1 MAERLLSEA
10 ELLQA
15 LNAEAEDSSAPQKK
29 TGYYARPEFGKESES
44 LYQTAKT
51 AESEVSGKKTAF
63 QKAQIKRRE
72 AEESLALMSQHVQL
86 LQENYQ
92 RSGTEYSKKLMQDA
106 RNLLEQQ
113 MISFADIQGG
123 YDKAYA
129 DYDSAHRNYTQ
140 AVSRYNSYQDTQRAQ
155 IEAWKGTIRDGST
168 VQGELDTL
176 DAQISKLKKE
186 DKLSKL
192 NAFAGKLAN
201 SLANGLI
208 TTSSGL
214 APTAVQYPAATNDA
228 KLRELEAARA
238 LLQEEYDWGQFYRY
252 DDLRATED
260 FAEKSKYAS
269 TANGKSRTPLEI
281 MMGTYSE
288 ESSGWDDPLYE
299 FINGNQ
305 EAGAFL
311 SNTGASYYG
320 PEGGAIGA
328 AFGRVTEDE
337 NQSRQMSKDEVK
349 IFNYLYATEGREAA
363 HAYYAYLQSDLN
375 ARQREAEEK
384 YWAEYAAENPV
395 GSSVFS
401 VATAPAKGMSYLGQ
415 TMDYLD
421 DGRIDQ
427 NASYNKFSYT
437 GSAIREQVSKD
448 VEKKWGK
455 AGSFAYQTGMS
466 MADFLLNTAITG
478 GNSALSMT
486 IMGTGA
492 AADATIEAKDRGL
505 SDDQAFALGT
515 IAGAAEAITEK
526 ISIDAL
532 LGRTGMGK
540 TAVGYILKNALAE
553 GSEEAAST
561 LINTMADILIAKDK
575 SQWQMSIDAYVA
587 EGKTEGEAFG
597 LALRDQAVAMGL
609 DALGGFLSGGIMGG
623 GGAIISDIDARV
635 QGNTIG
641 KQNLDIAQMQAMI
654 KEGLSNDSKTRSHY
668 LAQQLQQKLA
678 RGEKLTNYD
687 LGRLQQANAAVE
699 EADRGVNEV
708 PEDLFASTQ
717 QTAKQ
722 AGTANVGTLEEQ
734 AERLGKLVGR
744 EVVLY
749 TADATEDGIENG
761 YYKDGKLY
769 INSKGTDPFVQTFS
783 HELTHSVELAD
794 VYQELSEVVMGR
806 IAGTGAD
813 IGQLRQQKAALY
825 AQNGVTLKDRSE
837 IDREIVADYVA
848 RNLLSD
854 EQSIAELTREKP
866 NLGRRILN
874 WLDGLLAKLGNRN
887 AQERAFLSRV
897 RNLYAQ
903 ALEQSQSSFTEE
915 TAKAPTQTQSAQT
928 DAKNPDAKEMRDW
941 MHKEY
946 ADEEWT
952 EEEENDFFDLYLET
966 EDLENSAEPAEVKH
980 SFAGH
985 KASGADL
992 DALDRAKQMQAA
1004 GVADETIRQDTGW
1017 SMGRD
1022 GKWHW
1027 KTEAA
1032 DQTQKNTPSEVE
1044 GADEEAGLWD
1054 KNDEEGKI
1062 YPGMDEDTRAAILQ
1076 QKEIRIPVYDD
1087 SNPVTGAQIIRLK
1100 GLYTSEANEL
1110 LRTLAKNCG
1119 VISAEYYNASVDLEF
1134 KYSMRS
1140 VRESINKQA
1149 ARGGGAESFGK
1160 MLTLLP
1166 EICENAV
1173 EIEAHTDK
1181 YIDTKRMDPNLK
1193 ETHVLLAAFAD
1204 GPMVIPVQLEI
1215 KEYKPETRMDNKLYV
1230 TVTVKN
1236 EAGISSRVNA
1246 ASRASTGTHNTP
1258 ASEISVADLIADV
1271 KDDTGDLVKYM
1282 PDSMLNPE
1290 QLQAKNKA
1298 IQREQSKILDMRYE
1312 YAVREGKTDKAEQ
1325 LLRDKATEQGYSA
1338 DDAWRMRHRAPN
1350 ASDGISVSITDAD
1363 QMYGGDGSIYSPLAE
1378 TYYGEGRAY
1387 DWKAIQ
1393 VLSKARNNP
1402 DAMITVYRAV
1412 PNSVRDTRLRN
1423 GDWVTQTREYAKD
1436 HGEMELG
1443 GDYRIISEKVP
1454 AKHLYVNGD
1463 SIHELGYDNGR
1474 ADEVYKNTENNVKLS
1489 GVTYDDDGNLIPLSK
1504 RYDEKAKNIRYS
1516 ISPHQTEQTQAEP
1529 EGLSLPTVEEDP
1541 GAEIRSKLP
1550 AKARDYLK
1558 RAESKLLS
1566 HIGESLSVPRF
1577 AQREYLKEI
1586 VQAISTEYLQNG
1598 AVSEET
1604 TSRLFET
1611 AYEQGVVVDQEFYA
1625 KYKGVKDYLR
1635 ATAVTISARDQA
1647 DITNYADFQRKASKT
1662 LRIVNEGGMPV
1673 SEAYGK
1679 LREMASDLF
1688 PDNLVR
1694 PADQLQHMQQVGRS
1708 IYKAERSLRAYHE
1721 GDTDFQR
1728 WARRDFGAAIDNVM
1742 SELRTVKRFVD
1753 EQAEQEAKA
1762 QKAPMTTDEAM
1773 ETYAQLKEARKN
1785 YEKVYAKNLLT
1796 DHDEALVGDLL
1807 RGKISLE
1814 NLDPE
1819 AENVKGITA
1828 VYEAKKAMEDISKQ
1842 ITAYKRSL
1850 HKKARDKADQYLE
1863 TANDWKDKKV
1873 GLAYSRETMRRN
1885 VQDIVPDKDVADA
1898 VNREYFEPVAVAEA
1912 AATRFKEQ
1920 YRKRAKELRLSR
1932 KVEKGNV
1939 VSEAHAVQLL
1949 GESLDNI
1956 KVIENARGRLKTRDG
1971 KSLSEW
1977 RAVVDNLW
1985 MENPS
1990 LDRAK
1995 IEQGVEAFRKIYDEL
2010 FQQMNRERVANGY
2023 EPVNYRKG
2031 YFPHFQPGQSDG
2043 ILAHFGRIMGID
2055 TSVVALPTT
2064 INGLTHTFKP
2074 GIQWFGNAQERL
2086 GFNTA
2091 YDALEGFD
2099 KYIEGVASVIHQT
2112 KNIQNLRA
2120 LATQMRYRTSDEGI
2134 RKQVDAVQENP
2145 RLTEEE
2151 KQVQIAEIYSHGK
2164 YTLSNFVVELD
2175 EYTNILA
2182 NKKSKLDRTVEGL
2195 FGRKF
2200 YTFMKWWESRVGA
2213 NMIAGNLSSALTNF
2227 IPLTQAGA
2235 QLDSRSMLQG
2245 MWNTLKAI
2253 KADDGIVETSDFLTN
2268 RRGSDPLIK
2277 TWEQK
2282 ASAVAGKPMELID
2295 SFVSGSIVRAAYYQ
2309 NLKQG
2314 ISEAEALHQADI
2326 FAASVMADRSKGA
2339 MPTLFA
2345 STNPLFKAFT
2355 QFQLEVNN
2363 QFSEVFKDLPR
2374 GFKNKGLKVLAG
2386 VLFKYFIG
2394 AFLFNDLFEHLFG
2407 RRPALDPIGILND
2420 TIGDLS
2426 GYELPNLLELDE
2438 GFETDRVGFGQATKN
2453 LAGNLLEELP
2463 FSSGLTLFG
2472 IETDGGRLPAS
2483 SAVPDLTALW
2493 DAATTEG
2500 WSPKKR
2506 VKEAW
2511 DEISKPL
2518 TYIVPPF
2525 GGNQI
2530 AKTWKGL
2537 AAYFRGGSYNVDKDG
2552 NDILQYPVYKDD
2564 TGDAFWNLVR
2574 AMIMGKSSLPE
2585 AQDWVESGFDSLSAK
2600 QTAAYQDM
2608 VEAGVL
2614 DRDAYVL
2621 LMELQG
2627 AAKTEEASKAEI
2639 QRQIIRDSG
2648 VSGEGKAIAYYGMVA
2663 SEADRELMDKLADL
2677 GAGAAETVDT
2687 VMGLRDLS
2695 ELKGMEKKQAQ
2706 SKLIS
2711 GSGMTDEEKS
2721 VVLESI
2727 LGSELMSESGN
2738 PTQYAKFLCARETG
2752 LSIDGYLEL
2761 YGAGVDLDDYFELTD
2776 AGMDPK
2782 EAKDLAV
2789 YVQSLK
2795 PADGKGKVTDLQKW
2809 RAAVDN
2815 TSSDRDKL
2823 AALSAVMSD
2832 DQYRKVE
2839 IANSFAVTPGEY
2851 VRMREELPKFDTDGN
2866 GSFTQ
2871 AELTAAVDS
2880 MPLSTQ
2886 QKAALW
2892 QLAATT
2898 NSAKNNPYSVEIGE
2912 KVLAAKQA
2920 TAEKS
2925 EAEPENLSFSEEIM
2939 RQLLGRG

>member
-1 MAERLLSEA
+1 MAQRLLSEA
-10 ELLQA
+10 ELLRA
-15 LNAEAEDSSAPQKK
+15 LNAEAEGASAQQKK
-29 TGYYARPEFGKESES
+29 TGYYARPEFGKESEG

-51 AESEVSGKKTAF
+51 SEAELSGKKTAF
-63 QKAQIKRRE
+63 QQAQRKRRE
-72 AEESLALMSQHVQL
+72 AEECLALMTQQAQL

-106 RNLLEQQ
+106 RSMLEQQ
-113 MISFADIQGG
+113 LISFADIQGG

-129 DYDSAHRNYTQ
+129 DYDSAYRNYTQ
-140 AVSRYNSYQDTQRAQ
+140 AVSRYNSYLDSQRAQ
-155 IEAWKGTIRDGST
+155 FEAWKGTIRDGGT
-168 VQGELDTL
+168 VQGELDAI

-186 DKLSKL
+186 DKLSEL

-201 SLANGLI
+201 SLANSLI

-214 APTAVQYPAATNDA
+214 APTTVQYPAAANDA

-252 DDLRATED
+252 DDLRAAED

-269 TANGKSRTPLEI
+269 KANGKTRTPLEI

-311 SNTGASYYG
+311 SNMGASYYG

-363 HAYYAYLQSDLN
+363 HAYYSYLQSDLN
-375 ARQREAEEK
+375 VRQREAEEK

-421 DGRIDQ
+421 DGKIDQ
-427 NASYNKFSYT
+427 NASYNKFSYA
-437 GSAIREQVSKD
+437 GGAIREQVSKD
-448 VEKKWGK
+448 VEEKWGK

-526 ISIDAL
+526 ISIDSL

-553 GSEEAAST
+553 GGEEAAST

-575 SQWQMSIDAYVA
+575 SQWQLSIDAYVS

-609 DALGGFLSGGIMGG
+609 DALGGILSGGIMGG

-635 QGNTIG
+635 QGNAIG
-641 KQNLDIAQMQAMI
+641 KQNPDITQMQAMI

-708 PEDLFASTQ
+708 PEDLFVNTQ
-717 QTAKQ
+717 QTAEQ
-722 AGTANVGTLEEQ
+722 ADTANAGTLEEQ

-761 YYKDGKLY
+761 YYKDGKIY
-769 INSKGTDPFVQTFS
+769 INTKGADPFVQTFS

-806 IAGTGAD
+806 IAGAGVD
-813 IGQLRQQKAALY
+813 IGQLRQQKASLY
-825 AQNGVTLKDRSE
+825 AQNGETLRDNSE

-854 EQSIAELTREKP
+854 EKSIAELTREKP
-866 NLGRRILN
+866 NLGRRILS
-874 WLDGLLAKLGNRN
+874 WLDGLLAKLGNSN
-887 AQERAFLSRV
+887 AQERAFLNRA
-897 RNLYAQ
+897 RTLYAQ
-903 ALEQSQSSFTEE
+903 ALQQSQSSFTGEM
-915 TAKAPTQTQSAQT
+915 AKAPAPTQTQSAQT

-980 SFAGH
+980 SISDP
-985 KASGADL
+985 KAAGADL

-1017 SMGRD
+1017 SMGQD

-1032 DQTQKNTPSEVE
+1032 DQTQKNTPSEAE
-1044 GADEEAGLWD
+1044 GD
-1054 KNDEEGKI
+1054 
-1062 YPGMDEDTRAAILQ
+1062 
-1076 QKEIRIPVYDD
+1076 
-1087 SNPVTGAQIIRLK
+1087 
-1100 GLYTSEANEL
+1100 
-1110 LRTLAKNCG
+1110 
-1119 VISAEYYNASVDLEF
+1119 NA
-1134 KYSMRS
+1134 
-1140 VRESINKQA
+1140 
-1149 ARGGGAESFGK
+1149 
-1160 MLTLLP
+1160 
-1166 EICENAV
+1166 
-1173 EIEAHTDK
+1173 
-1181 YIDTKRMDPNLK
+1181 
-1193 ETHVLLAAFAD
+1193 
-1204 GPMVIPVQLEI
+1204 
-1215 KEYKPETRMDNKLYV
+1215 
-1230 TVTVKN
+1230 
-1236 EAGISSRVNA
+1236 
-1246 ASRASTGTHNTP
+1246 
-1258 ASEISVADLIADV
+1258 
-1271 KDDTGDLVKYM
+1271 
-1282 PDSMLNPE
+1282 
-1290 QLQAKNKA
+1290 
-1298 IQREQSKILDMRYE
+1298 
-1312 YAVREGKTDKAEQ
+1312 KAEQ
-1325 LLRDKATEQGYSA
+1325 RSQNTQAETEEESFEEKYGLKLPSPENATADSYQGQSFSEEESFEERYGLRLPGPEDTPADLYRGHSLSEDSEVYSYEFLTSQPDMHIVQLPGVDLVRDSDGKIDSSKIVEAGMKNALSAGTERAGKTYVTNRYTGNDLWVTAAAIRHGLNGTANRKLTNARLGTVIGDIVQNAIPINALHNTADNVEGTYAMAGYATDENGREFVAIVTVEQRSGNVSGVDTYDITHAISGRQKRGRRV
-1338 DDAWRMRHRAPN
+1338 DTKSQGVYPSTN
-1350 ASDGISVSITDAD
+1350 ASKGGSQADTKSQGVNLIKTSSKISIADLLASVKDVYQSILSEDVL
-1363 QMYGGDGSIYSPLAE
+1363 SHFHE
-1378 TYYGEGRAY
+1378 TRNPEGHYTGRA
-1387 DWKAIQ
+1387 KF
-1393 VLSKARNNP
+1393 
-1402 DAMITVYRAV
+1402 
-1412 PNSVRDTRLRN
+1412 
-1423 GDWVTQTREYAKD
+1423 
-1436 HGEMELG
+1436 
-1443 GDYRIISEKVP
+1443 
-1454 AKHLYVNGD
+1454 
-1463 SIHELGYDNGR
+1463 
-1474 ADEVYKNTENNVKLS
+1474 
-1489 GVTYDDDGNLIPLSK
+1489 
-1504 RYDEKAKNIRYS
+1504 S
-1516 ISPHQTEQTQAEP
+1516 ISPSPAQAEP

-1635 ATAVTISARDQA
+1635 ATAVTISAQDQA

-1679 LREMASDLF
+1679 LREMAPDLF

-1728 WARRDFGAAIDNVM
+1728 WARRDFGAAIDNVT
-1742 SELRTVKRFVD
+1742 SELKTVKRFVD
-1753 EQAEQEAKA
+1753 EKAEQEAKA
-1762 QKAPMTTDEAM
+1762 QKATMTTDEAM

-1828 VYEAKKAMEDISKQ
+1828 VYEAKKAMEDIIKQ

-1920 YRKRAKELRLSR
+1920 YRKRAKELGLSR

-2151 KQVQIAEIYSHGK
+2151 KQVQIAHIYDKGK
-2164 YTLSNFVVELD
+2164 FTLSNFVVELD

-2195 FGRKF
+2195 FGRKL

-2268 RRGSDPLIK
+2268 RRGSDPLVA
-2277 TWEQK
+2277 TWSYNGSNKLMK
-2282 ASAVAGKPMELID
+2282 AASKLNEWSTTGAKWAGKPMELID

-2314 ISEAEALHQADI
+2314 LSEAEALHQADI

-2407 RRPALDPIGILND
+2407 RRPALDPFGILND

-2438 GFETDRVGFGQATKN
+2438 GFETERVGFGQATKN

-2511 DEISKPL
+2511 DELSKPL
-2518 TYIVPPF
+2518 TYVVSPF

-2608 VEAGVL
+2608 VEAGVR
-2614 DRDAYVL
+2614 DRDAYAL
-2621 LMELQG
+2621 IMELQG
-2627 AAKTEEASKAEI
+2627 ATKTDEASKTEI

-2663 SEADRELMDKLADL
+2663 SESDRELMDTMADMGAAPGEVASVL
-2677 GAGAAETVDT
+2677 MAIGDAAALKGAESSCAKRNAIAGAV
-2687 VMGLRDLS
+2687 L
-2695 ELKGMEKKQAQ
+2695 
-2706 SKLIS
+2706 
-2711 GSGMTDEEKS
+2711 TDEEKTAIYREKISETRADDIEVFRS
-2721 VVLESI
+2721 VGLDFNEFVRVQ
-2727 LGSELMSESGN
+2727 N
-2738 PTQYAKFLCARETG
+2738 QYAKINEMDINATMKATTLAHW
-2752 LSIDGYLEL
+2752 
-2761 YGAGVDLDDYFELTD
+2761 VDDQDYSEKQKATVKVSFAYYNQIQATSSKYDKWVE
-2776 AGMDPK
+2776 AGMDPDDAYELAGDMDELEPFQGEDEVLDVQRWRTCVDFSGN
-2782 EAKDLAV
+2782 EAIQLAGLAGQMQASQFAK
-2789 YVQSLK
+2789 VQ
-2795 PADGKGKVTDLQKW
+2795 
-2809 RAAVDN
+2809 
-2815 TSSDRDKL
+2815 
-2823 AALSAVMSD
+2823 
-2832 DQYRKVE
+2832 
-2839 IANSFAVTPGEY
+2839 IAHSFGVTPDAY
-2851 VRMREELPKFDTDGN
+2851 VGYYEIREKFDTDHS
-2866 GSFTQ
+2866 GSYSNAEVQ
-2871 AELTAAVDS
+2871 AAIDS
-2880 MPLSTQ
+2880 MSSYGLTNSE
-2886 QKAALW
+2886 KAVLW
-2892 QLAATT
+2892 QLATGSK
-2898 NSAKNNPYSVEIGE
+2898 SAKNNPYSVEVGE
-2912 KVLAAKQA
+2912 KVLAAKQ
-2920 TAEKS
+2920 
-2925 EAEPENLSFSEEIM
+2925 N
-2939 RQLLGRG
+2939 

>member
-10 ELLQA
+10 ELLRA
-15 LNAEAEDSSAPQKK
+15 LNAEAEGASAPQKK
-29 TGYYARPEFGKESES
+29 TGYYARPEFGKESEG

-51 AESEVSGKKTAF
+51 SEAELSGKKTAF
-63 QKAQIKRRE
+63 QQAQRKRRE
-72 AEESLALMSQHVQL
+72 AEECLALMTQQAQL

-106 RNLLEQQ
+106 RSMLEQQ
-113 MISFADIQGG
+113 LISFADIQGG

-129 DYDSAHRNYTQ
+129 DYDSAYRNYTQ
-140 AVSRYNSYQDTQRAQ
+140 AVSRYNSYLDSQRAQ
-155 IEAWKGTIRDGST
+155 FEAWKGTIRDGST
-168 VQGELDTL
+168 VQGELDAI

-186 DKLSKL
+186 DKLSEL

-201 SLANGLI
+201 SLANSLI

-214 APTAVQYPAATNDA
+214 APTTVQYPAAANDA

-252 DDLRATED
+252 DDLKAAED
-260 FAEKSKYAS
+260 FAEKSKYVT
-269 TANGKSRTPLEI
+269 TANGKTRTPLEI

-311 SNTGASYYG
+311 SNMGASYYG

-337 NQSRQMSKDEVK
+337 NQSKQMSKDEVK

-363 HAYYAYLQSDLN
+363 HAYYDYLQSDLN
-375 ARQREAEEK
+375 SRQREAEEK

-421 DGRIDQ
+421 DGKIDQ

-437 GSAIREQVSKD
+437 GTAIREQVSKD
-448 VEKKWGK
+448 VEEKWGK

-505 SDDQAFALGT
+505 NDNQAFALGT

-526 ISIDAL
+526 ISIDTL

-553 GSEEAAST
+553 GGEEAAST

-575 SQWQMSIDAYVA
+575 SQWQLSIDAYVA

-609 DALGGFLSGGIMGG
+609 DALGGILSGGIMGG
-623 GGAIISDIDARV
+623 GSAIISDVDARV
-635 QGNTIG
+635 QGNAIG
-641 KQNLDIAQMQAMI
+641 KQNPDITQMQAMI

-769 INSKGTDPFVQTFS
+769 INSKSTDPFVQTFS

-813 IGQLRQQKAALY
+813 IGQLRKQKAALY
-825 AQNGVTLKDRSE
+825 AQNGVTLKNRSE

-854 EQSIAELTREKP
+854 EKSIAELTREKP

-887 AQERAFLSRV
+887 AQERAFLSRA

-903 ALEQSQSSFTEE
+903 ALEQSQSSFTGE
-915 TAKAPTQTQSAQT
+915 TAKAPAQTQSAQT
-928 DAKNPDAKEMRDW
+928 EEQTPDAEGMLDW
-941 MHKEY
+941 ARQQY
-946 ADEEWT
+946 ANGLMT
-952 EEEENDFFDLYLET
+952 EEEFDSYVDQVLET

-980 SFAGH
+980 SFAGP
-985 KASGADL
+985 KAAGADL
-992 DALDRAKQMQAA
+992 DALDRAKQMFSA

-1017 SMGRD
+1017 SMGQD

-1027 KTEAA
+1027 KAEAETA
-1032 DQTQKNTPSEVE
+1032 EQAQKNTPSEVE
-1044 GADEEAGLWD
+1044 DVDEEAEQWGRNAEEEIEEESFEEKYGLRLPGPKD
-1054 KNDEEGKI
+1054 TPADLYRGHSLSEDSEVYSYEFLAALPDMQAVSVPDVVDVRNESGRVDTAAVVAAGMQNALSVGTKKAGKVYVENRYTGRQLRVDVSSVRHGLNGSMNRLLTNARLGSVIGEVVQNAVPINALHNTAENVEGTYAMAGYATDENGREFVAIVTVEQRSGNVSGVDTYDVTHAISGRQKRGRRVDTKSQGV
-1062 YPGMDEDTRAAILQ
+1062 YPST
-1076 QKEIRIPVYDD
+1076 
-1087 SNPVTGAQIIRLK
+1087 
-1100 GLYTSEANEL
+1100 
-1110 LRTLAKNCG
+1110 
-1119 VISAEYYNASVDLEF
+1119 NAS
-1134 KYSMRS
+1134 KGGS
-1140 VRESINKQA
+1140 QA
-1149 ARGGGAESFGK
+1149 
-1160 MLTLLP
+1160 
-1166 EICENAV
+1166 
-1173 EIEAHTDK
+1173 
-1181 YIDTKRMDPNLK
+1181 DTKSQGVNP
-1193 ETHVLLAAFAD
+1193 
-1204 GPMVIPVQLEI
+1204 I
-1215 KEYKPETRMDNKLYV
+1215 K
-1230 TVTVKN
+1230 
-1236 EAGISSRVNA
+1236 IS
-1246 ASRASTGTHNTP
+1246 
-1258 ASEISVADLIADV
+1258 SEISIRDFLSVV
-1271 KDDTGDLVKYM
+1271 KDTHQSILSDDVLAHFGETR
-1282 PDSMLNPE
+1282 NP
-1290 QLQAKNKA
+1290 
-1298 IQREQSKILDMRYE
+1298 
-1312 YAVREGKTDKAEQ
+1312 G
-1325 LLRDKATEQGYSA
+1325 GYY
-1338 DDAWRMRHRAPN
+1338 
-1350 ASDGISVSITDAD
+1350 T
-1363 QMYGGDGSIYSPLAE
+1363 
-1378 TYYGEGRAY
+1378 GRA
-1387 DWKAIQ
+1387 KF
-1393 VLSKARNNP
+1393 
-1402 DAMITVYRAV
+1402 
-1412 PNSVRDTRLRN
+1412 
-1423 GDWVTQTREYAKD
+1423 
-1436 HGEMELG
+1436 
-1443 GDYRIISEKVP
+1443 
-1454 AKHLYVNGD
+1454 
-1463 SIHELGYDNGR
+1463 
-1474 ADEVYKNTENNVKLS
+1474 
-1489 GVTYDDDGNLIPLSK
+1489 
-1504 RYDEKAKNIRYS
+1504 S
-1516 ISPHQTEQTQAEP
+1516 ISPSPAQAEP

-1541 GAEIRSKLP
+1541 GAQIRSKLP

-1566 HIGESLSVPRF
+1566 YIGESLSVPRF

-1586 VQAISTEYLQNG
+1586 VQTISNEYLQNG
-1598 AVSEET
+1598 TVSEET
-1604 TSRLFET
+1604 TNRLFET
-1611 AYEQGVVVDQEFYA
+1611 AYEQGVVVDQAFYG
-1625 KYKGVKDYLR
+1625 KYKGVKEYLR
-1635 ATAVTISARDQA
+1635 ATAVTISAQDQV
-1647 DITNYADFQRKASKT
+1647 DITNYADFQRKASRT

-1673 SEAYGK
+1673 GEAYGK
-1679 LREMASDLF
+1679 LREMAPDLF

-1920 YRKRAKELRLSR
+1920 YRKRAKELGLSR

-2235 QLDSRSMLQG
+2235 QLDSRSILQG

-2282 ASAVAGKPMELID
+2282 ASAAAGKPMELID

-2339 MPTLFA
+2339 MPTMFA

-2585 AQDWVESGFDSLSAK
+2585 AQNWVESGFDSLSAK

-2608 VEAGVL
+2608 VEAGVR
-2614 DRDAYVL
+2614 DRDAYAL

-2639 QRQIIRDSG
+2639 QRQILRDSG

-2776 AGMDPK
+2776 AGMNPK

-2795 PADGKGKVTDLQKW
+2795 PADGKGKVTELQKW
-2809 RAAVDN
+2809 RAAI
-2815 TSSDRDKL
+2815 DKTNSAKDQM

-2839 IANSFAVTPGEY
+2839 IANSFAVAPGEY
-2851 VRMREELPKFDTDGN
+2851 VRMSEELPKFDADGN
-2866 GSFTQ
+2866 GSFAQ

-2912 KVLAAKQA
+2912 QVLAAKQA
-2920 TAEKS
+2920 AAEKS

>member
-10 ELLQA
+10 ELLRA
-15 LNAEAEDSSAPQKK
+15 LNAEAEGASAPQKK
-29 TGYYARPEFGKESES
+29 TGYYARPEFGKESEG
-44 LYQTAKT
+44 LYQTAKK
-51 AESEVSGKKTAF
+51 AESAVTGKKTSF
-63 QKAQIKRRE
+63 QKAQMKLRE
-72 AEESLALMSQHVQL
+72 AEECLALMTQQAQL
-86 LQENYQ
+86 LQENHQ

-106 RNLLEQQ
+106 RSMLEQQ
-113 MISFADIQGG
+113 LISFADIQGG

-129 DYDSAHRNYTQ
+129 DYDSAYRNYTQ
-140 AVSRYNSYQDTQRAQ
+140 AVSRYNSYLDSQRAQ
-155 IEAWKGTIRDGST
+155 FEAWKGTIRDGST
-168 VQGELDTL
+168 VQGELDAI

-186 DKLSKL
+186 DKLSEL

-201 SLANGLI
+201 SLANSLI

-214 APTAVQYPAATNDA
+214 APTTVQYPAAANDA

-252 DDLRATED
+252 DDLRAAED

-269 TANGKSRTPLEI
+269 TANGKTRTPLEI

-311 SNTGASYYG
+311 SNMGASYYG

-421 DGRIDQ
+421 DGKIDQ
-427 NASYNKFSYT
+427 NASYNKFSYA
-437 GSAIREQVSKD
+437 GGAIREQVSKD
-448 VEKKWGK
+448 VEEKWGK

-526 ISIDAL
+526 ISIDSL

-553 GSEEAAST
+553 GGEEAAST

-575 SQWQMSIDAYVA
+575 SQWQLSIDAYVA

-597 LALRDQAVAMGL
+597 LALRDQALAMGL
-609 DALGGFLSGGIMGG
+609 DALGGILSGGIMGG
-623 GGAIISDIDARV
+623 GSAIISDVDARV
-635 QGNTIG
+635 QGNAIG
-641 KQNLDIAQMQAMI
+641 KQNPDITQMQAMI

-708 PEDLFASTQ
+708 PEDLFANTQ
-717 QTAKQ
+717 QTAEQ

-813 IGQLRQQKAALY
+813 IGQMRKQKAALY

-854 EQSIAELTREKP
+854 EKSIAELTREKP

-903 ALEQSQSSFTEE
+903 ALEQSQSSFTGE
-915 TAKAPTQTQSAQT
+915 TAKAPAQTQSAQT
-928 DAKNPDAKEMRDW
+928 EEQTPDAEGMLDW
-941 MHKEY
+941 ARQQY
-946 ADEEWT
+946 ANGLMT
-952 EEEENDFFDLYLET
+952 EEEFDSYVDQVLEA

-980 SFAGH
+980 SFAGPN
-985 KASGADL
+985 AAGADL

-1017 SMGRD
+1017 SMGQD

-1027 KTEAA
+1027 KTETAG
-1032 DQTQKNTPSEVE
+1032 QTQKNTPSEAEGGNAEAELRSQNIQAETEEESFEEKYGLKLPSPENTAADSYQGQSFSEEESFEERYGLRLPGPEDTPADLYRGHSLSEDSEVYSYEFLAALPDMQVVSVPDVVDVRNESGRVDTAAVVAAGMQNALSVGTKKAGKVYVENRYTGRQLRVDVSSVRHGLNGSMNRLLTNARLGSVIGEVVQNAVPINALHNTAENVE
-1044 GADEEAGLWD
+1044 GTYAMAGYATDENGREFVAIVTVEQRSGNVSGVD
-1054 KNDEEGKI
+1054 TYDVTHAVSGRQKRGRRVDTKSQGV
-1062 YPGMDEDTRAAILQ
+1062 YPST
-1076 QKEIRIPVYDD
+1076 
-1087 SNPVTGAQIIRLK
+1087 
-1100 GLYTSEANEL
+1100 
-1110 LRTLAKNCG
+1110 
-1119 VISAEYYNASVDLEF
+1119 NAS
-1134 KYSMRS
+1134 KGGS
-1140 VRESINKQA
+1140 QA
-1149 ARGGGAESFGK
+1149 
-1160 MLTLLP
+1160 
-1166 EICENAV
+1166 
-1173 EIEAHTDK
+1173 
-1181 YIDTKRMDPNLK
+1181 DTKSQGVNP
-1193 ETHVLLAAFAD
+1193 
-1204 GPMVIPVQLEI
+1204 I
-1215 KEYKPETRMDNKLYV
+1215 K
-1230 TVTVKN
+1230 
-1236 EAGISSRVNA
+1236 IS
-1246 ASRASTGTHNTP
+1246 
-1258 ASEISVADLIADV
+1258 SEISIRDFLSVV
-1271 KDDTGDLVKYM
+1271 KDTHQSILSDDVLAHFSETR
-1282 PDSMLNPE
+1282 NP
-1290 QLQAKNKA
+1290 
-1298 IQREQSKILDMRYE
+1298 
-1312 YAVREGKTDKAEQ
+1312 G
-1325 LLRDKATEQGYSA
+1325 GYY
-1338 DDAWRMRHRAPN
+1338 
-1350 ASDGISVSITDAD
+1350 T
-1363 QMYGGDGSIYSPLAE
+1363 
-1378 TYYGEGRAY
+1378 GRA
-1387 DWKAIQ
+1387 KF
-1393 VLSKARNNP
+1393 
-1402 DAMITVYRAV
+1402 
-1412 PNSVRDTRLRN
+1412 
-1423 GDWVTQTREYAKD
+1423 
-1436 HGEMELG
+1436 
-1443 GDYRIISEKVP
+1443 
-1454 AKHLYVNGD
+1454 
-1463 SIHELGYDNGR
+1463 
-1474 ADEVYKNTENNVKLS
+1474 
-1489 GVTYDDDGNLIPLSK
+1489 
-1504 RYDEKAKNIRYS
+1504 S
-1516 ISPHQTEQTQAEP
+1516 ISPSSAQAEP

-1541 GAEIRSKLP
+1541 GAQIRSKLP

-1558 RAESKLLS
+1558 RAESKLLNT
-1566 HIGESLSVPRF
+1566 IGNKLSVPWHARREF
-1577 AQREYLKEI
+1577 LQEIVEAISNEYL
-1586 VQAISTEYLQNG
+1586 ASGTISG
-1598 AVSEET
+1598 ET
-1604 TSRLFET
+1604 ASKLFEK
-1611 AYEQGVVVDQEFYA
+1611 AYEQGVVMDQEFYA
-1625 KYKGVKDYLR
+1625 QYKDVGGYLR
-1635 ATAVTISARDQA
+1635 TTAVTIGKQDQSEIA
-1647 DITNYADFQRKASKT
+1647 DYDDFKNKAKYT
-1662 LRIVNEGGMPV
+1662 LRIASEGGMPV
-1673 SEAYGK
+1673 GEAYGK
-1679 LREMASDLF
+1679 LREMAPDLF

-1694 PADQLQHMQQVGRS
+1694 AADQLQQMLKVGYS
-1708 IYKAERSLRAYHE
+1708 IKTAERSIQKYHSE
-1721 GDTDFQR
+1721 NPDEAEQFR
-1728 WARRDFGAAIDNVM
+1728 YWAHAGFNEAIDEAVVD
-1742 SELRTVKRFVD
+1742 SLRNVKRIAD

-1762 QKAPMTTDEAM
+1762 QKVPMTIDEAM
-1773 ETYAQLKEARKN
+1773 ETYAQQKEARRN
-1785 YEKVYAKNLLT
+1785 YEKVRAKTLLNE
-1796 DHDEALVGDLL
+1796 HDEALVGELL
-1807 RGKISLE
+1807 RGKTTLE

-1819 AENVKGITA
+1819 TDNVKDITA
-1828 VYEAKKAMEDISKQ
+1828 VYEAKKPMEDISKQ
-1842 ITAYKRSL
+1842 LAEYKQNLR
-1850 HKKARDKADQYLE
+1850 KQARDKADQYLE
-1863 TANDWKDKKV
+1863 TANDWNDKKV
-1873 GLAYSRETMRRN
+1873 GLAYSRETMPRN
-1885 VQDIVPDKDVADA
+1885 VRDIVPDEDVADA
-1898 VNREYFEPVAVAEA
+1898 VVREYFEPVAVAEA

-1920 YRKRAKELRLSR
+1920 YRKRVKELGLSR
-1932 KVEKGNV
+1932 KVQKGNI

-1985 MENPS
+1985 IENPG

-2031 YFPHFQPGQSDG
+2031 YFPHFQPGESDG

-2151 KQVQIAEIYSHGK
+2151 KQVQIAHIYDKGK
-2164 YTLSNFVVELD
+2164 FTLSNFVVELD

-2245 MWNTLKAI
+2245 IWNTLKAI

-2268 RRGSDPLIK
+2268 RRGSDPLVA
-2277 TWEQK
+2277 TWSYNGSNKLMK
-2282 ASAVAGKPMELID
+2282 AASKLNEWSTTGAKWAGKPMELID

-2314 ISEAEALHQADI
+2314 LSEAEALHQADI

-2407 RRPALDPIGILND
+2407 RRPALDPFGILND

-2438 GFETDRVGFGQATKN
+2438 GFETERVGFGHATKN

-2511 DEISKPL
+2511 DELSKPL

-2585 AQDWVESGFDSLSAK
+2585 AQGWVESGFDSLSAK

-2608 VEAGVL
+2608 VEAGVR
-2614 DRDAYVL
+2614 DRDAYAL
-2621 LMELQG
+2621 IMELQG
-2627 AAKTEEASKAEI
+2627 ATKTDEASKTEI

-2663 SEADRELMDKLADL
+2663 SETDRELMDTMADMGAAPGEVASVL
-2677 GAGAAETVDT
+2677 MAIGDAAALKGAESSCAKRNAIAGAV
-2687 VMGLRDLS
+2687 L
-2695 ELKGMEKKQAQ
+2695 
-2706 SKLIS
+2706 
-2711 GSGMTDEEKS
+2711 TDEEKTAIYREKISETRADDIEVFRS
-2721 VVLESI
+2721 VGLDFNEFVRVQ
-2727 LGSELMSESGN
+2727 N
-2738 PTQYAKFLCARETG
+2738 QYAKINEMDINATMKATTLAHW
-2752 LSIDGYLEL
+2752 
-2761 YGAGVDLDDYFELTD
+2761 VDDQDYSEKQKATVKVSFAYYNQIQATSSKYDKWVE
-2776 AGMDPK
+2776 AGMDPDDAYELAGDMDELEPFQGEDEVLDVQRWRTCVDFSGN
-2782 EAKDLAV
+2782 EAIQLAGLAGQMQASQFAK
-2789 YVQSLK
+2789 VQ
-2795 PADGKGKVTDLQKW
+2795 
-2809 RAAVDN
+2809 
-2815 TSSDRDKL
+2815 
-2823 AALSAVMSD
+2823 
-2832 DQYRKVE
+2832 
-2839 IANSFAVTPGEY
+2839 IAHSFGVTPDAY
-2851 VRMREELPKFDTDGN
+2851 VGYYEIREKFDTDHS
-2866 GSFTQ
+2866 GSYSNAEVQ
-2871 AELTAAVDS
+2871 AAIDS
-2880 MPLSTQ
+2880 MSSYGLTNSE
-2886 QKAALW
+2886 KAVLW
-2892 QLAATT
+2892 QLATGSK
-2898 NSAKNNPYSVEIGE
+2898 SAKNNPYSVEVGE
-2912 KVLAAKQA
+2912 KVLAAK
-2920 TAEKS
+2920 
-2925 EAEPENLSFSEEIM
+2925 
-2939 RQLLGRG
+2939 